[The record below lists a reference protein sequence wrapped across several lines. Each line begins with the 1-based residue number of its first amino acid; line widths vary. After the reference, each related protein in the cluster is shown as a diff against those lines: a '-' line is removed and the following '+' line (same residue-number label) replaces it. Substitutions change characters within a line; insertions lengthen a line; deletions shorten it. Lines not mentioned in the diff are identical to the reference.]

1 MSKFIQA
8 FLSGI
13 FFTFF
18 MDFFIFLGIKLH
30 YIDFYNIDVYYN
42 ILFADHQNIFIYLI
56 ISTLIGYLTV
66 YTRNNKI
73 GLAVVGTLFLLS
85 LSTLIKPVGFS
96 VAEAILM
103 TKNITLKEN
112 KNSFTGDIYYDGRK
126 QITFYDYR
134 LKKIILLKKKDLK

>member
-1 MSKFIQA
+1 
-8 FLSGI
+8 
-13 FFTFF
+13 